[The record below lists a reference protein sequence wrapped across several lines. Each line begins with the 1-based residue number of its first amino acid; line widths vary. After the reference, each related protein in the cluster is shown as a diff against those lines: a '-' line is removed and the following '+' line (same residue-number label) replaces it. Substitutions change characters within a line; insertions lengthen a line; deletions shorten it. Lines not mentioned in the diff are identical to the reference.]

1 LSIDVTN
8 YITRR
13 RRVEVFLKV
22 KLRNYKM
29 NESDFLKVVLPFKGK
44 VFRLAKRLLVSQ
56 DEAEDATQ
64 ELLLKLWKNKDKLS
78 SYRNTEAFAMTMTKN
93 YCYDR
98 LKSKQ
103 AKNLTLI
110 HSNYKEKE
118 TSLDK
123 KLEYKDSVDRV
134 HLLID
139 NLPDQ
144 QKLIIQL
151 RDIEQYDFKEICEMV
166 NMKPTAVRVSLSR
179 ARKTIREQLTKQ
191 HSYGII
197 QH

>member
-1 LSIDVTN
+1 
-8 YITRR
+8 
-13 RRVEVFLKV
+13 
-22 KLRNYKM
+22 M

-123 KLEYKDSVDRV
+123 KLEYIDSVDRV

>member
-1 LSIDVTN
+1 
-8 YITRR
+8 
-13 RRVEVFLKV
+13 
-22 KLRNYKM
+22 M
-29 NESDFLKVVLPFKGK
+29 NQSDFLKVVLPFKDK
-44 VFRLAKRLLVSQ
+44 VFRLSKRLLTSTE
-56 DEAEDATQ
+56 EAEDATQ
-64 ELLLKLWKNKDKLS
+64 ELLFKLWKNRDKIA

-103 AKNLTLI
+103 ASNLTLI

-118 TSLDK
+118 TSLEN
-123 KLEYKDSVDRV
+123 KLEYIDSVDKV

-151 RDIEQYDFKEICEMV
+151 RDIEQYDFEEICEMV

-191 HSYGII
+191 HSYGIN

>member
-1 LSIDVTN
+1 
-8 YITRR
+8 
-13 RRVEVFLKV
+13 
-22 KLRNYKM
+22 M
-29 NESDFLKVVLPFKGK
+29 NQSDFLKVVLPFKDK
-44 VFRLAKRLLVSQ
+44 VFRLSKRLLTSTE
-56 DEAEDATQ
+56 EAEDATQ
-64 ELLLKLWKNKDKLS
+64 ELLFKLWKNRDKIA

-103 AKNLTLI
+103 ASNLTLI

-118 TSLDK
+118 TSLEN
-123 KLEYKDSVDRV
+123 KLEYKDSVDKV

-151 RDIEQYDFKEICEMV
+151 RDIEQYDFEEICEMV

-191 HSYGII
+191 HNYGVS